1 MAAPEGDR
9 VASSAGAD
17 YSAYGRL
24 PGMFLI
30 EGTPAEGQDMAVL
43 EAALRAEIERLKS
56 EPVEPAE
63 LDRVITQLVAGK
75 VYERD
80 SIMAQAMRIGS
91 MEALG
96 LGWRLADEEVERI
109 RAVTPEQVQAVARKY
124 LDDKRLTVAVLD
136 PLPMGKGGVAMT
148 AGGNDDAR

>member
-1 MAAPEGDR
+1 
-9 VASSAGAD
+9 
-17 YSAYGRL
+17 
-24 PGMFLI
+24 
-30 EGTPAEGQDMAVL
+30 MAVL
-43 EAALRAEIERLKS
+43 EAALRAELERLKS
-56 EPVEPAE
+56 EGVQPAE
-63 LDRVITQLVAGK
+63 LERVITQLVAGK

-109 RAVTPEQVQAVARKY
+109 RAVTPDQVQAVARKY

-136 PLPMGKGGVAMT
+136 PLPMAKGGVAM
-148 AGGNDDAR
+148 ARGDSSHVR